1 MYEYTLSKTRDV
13 DFFSSPHYDAVSTAL
28 IKDGDTICICDK
40 CGEIHLQSSWEANDK
55 QCVSCEGKKRKNFD
69 EEYLHRYRVTTAKG
83 TGRGRTGSFSGQA
96 RRRANAVVGSYINTG
111 LQVIPGRRR
120 PSSNTAE
127 GSEDST
133 SLISV
138 DSDRLLA
145 DSRRQVNTAVEP
157 RSKAERKRA
166 GKILLGLVIA
176 AIVITAIV
184 LISNFA

>member
-1 MYEYTLSKTRDV
+1 MYEYTLRKARDV

-28 IKDGDTICICDK
+28 IKDGDTICICDR

-83 TGRGRTGSFSGQA
+83 NGRGRAGAFSGQVL
-96 RRRANAVVGSYINTG
+96 RRTTAVVGAYKSAG
-111 LQVIPGRRR
+111 SQVIPGRRR
-120 PSSNTAE
+120 PSSNTADR
-127 GSEDST
+127 SSNST
-133 SLISV
+133 SIISV

-145 DSRRQVNTAVEP
+145 DSRRQVNTAIEP
-157 RSKAERKRA
+157 RAKAERKKA
-166 GKILLGLVIA
+166 GKILLGLAIA

-184 LISNFA
+184 LIGNFA